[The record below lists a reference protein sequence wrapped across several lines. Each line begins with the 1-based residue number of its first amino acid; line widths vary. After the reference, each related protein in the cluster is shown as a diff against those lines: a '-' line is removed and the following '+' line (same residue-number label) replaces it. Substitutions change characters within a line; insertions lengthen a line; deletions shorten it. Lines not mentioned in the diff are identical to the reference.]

1 MLDGT
6 TVSACLEGL
15 AQVVALPSLWPLAIG
30 VLLGG
35 LVGIL
40 PGLGGAAAVALLLPF
55 VFDHPPQQAF
65 ALLIGLISVTATTG
79 DLTSILVGVPGEATA
94 AATVVD
100 GHPMARRG
108 EAGKAIGASLAS
120 SLAGALFGAL
130 TLGVGISLARPLLG
144 RLGSPELFMLA
155 LLGVACTVP
164 LASASR
170 LRGIAA
176 GGLGF
181 ALATVGLD
189 PIGGTPR
196 FTLGQMALWDG
207 LGLIPVA
214 LGLFAVPEIVSLAG
228 RSSIAPADS
237 EPGAH
242 GFLEGAREAARRWP
256 VVVRSS
262 AIGAFLGL
270 LPGVGASVSQWLA
283 YAHAARR
290 SPHSREFGTGAVE
303 GVIAP
308 SAANNATLGGALVP
322 TVALGIPG
330 SLSAAM
336 LLSALVVKGLVPG
349 ARMLAPER
357 DGGHLTFVFS
367 LAWMMV
373 LANILAVALT
383 WGASR
388 WLIKVTQVRSG
399 LLVPILLLLVCVGAF
414 TERNMVSDLFVTAV
428 IGAIGLAFTHYG
440 WPRSPL
446 LIGLVLGSL
455 AENRL
460 FLSIQAYGAGW
471 LARPGVLIVGVLI
484 AASLLHPAV
493 RRAAGRR
500 PQLAPPAAVVRG
512 RGELAMTLFLLATC
526 AVALAS
532 TTTFPASA
540 ALFPR
545 VMLGVTVAA
554 LGVLVAS
561 EYRGRGGST
570 TAAPMHLDR
579 ASLRTAAS
587 MPVFIALIWALG
599 FVWGATLA
607 VLACVVASDRRRP
620 GAVVAVTL
628 IAYLLLDVVM
638 ARLLHVPF
646 PAGAVLEG
654 ARVIGLR

>member
-1 MLDGT
+1 MPGGAT
-6 TVSACLEGL
+6 FQACLAGL
-15 AQVVALPSLWPLAIG
+15 MAVFAPPSLWLLVVG

-40 PGLGGAAAVALLLPF
+40 PGLGGAAALALLLPF

-65 ALLIGLISVTATTG
+65 ALLIGLVSVTATTG
-79 DLTSILVGVPGEATA
+79 DLTSILVGVPGEATT

-108 EAGKAIGASLAS
+108 EAGKAMGASLIS

-130 TLGVGISLARPLLG
+130 TLAIGVSVARPLVG
-144 RLGSPELFMLA
+144 RIGSPELFMLA

-170 LRGIAA
+170 LRGLAA
-176 GGLGF
+176 GGLGL
-181 ALATVGLD
+181 ALATVGMD
-189 PIGGTPR
+189 PIAGTPR

-207 LGLIPVA
+207 VGLIPVA

-228 RSSIAPADS
+228 RPSIAAAENES
-237 EPGAH
+237 GAR
-242 GFLEGAREAARRWP
+242 GFLDGVREAGRRWP
-256 VVVRSS
+256 LVLRSS
-262 AIGAFLGL
+262 AIGTLLGL

-290 SPHSREFGTGAVE
+290 SPRAHAFGSGAVE

-322 TVALGIPG
+322 TLVLGIPG

-336 LLSALVVKGLVPG
+336 LLSALIVNGLVPG
-349 ARMLAPER
+349 AQMLALER

-367 LAWMMV
+367 LVWMMV
-373 LANILAVALT
+373 LANALVVALT
-383 WGASR
+383 WGTSR
-388 WLIKVTQVRSG
+388 WLIKVTQVRSA

-414 TERNMVSDLFVTAV
+414 TERNLVSDLLVTLV
-428 IGAIGLAFTHYG
+428 IGAVGLAFTHFG

-460 FLSIQAYGAGW
+460 FLSIQAYGASW
-471 LARPGVLIVGVLI
+471 LTRPGVVILGVLIV
-484 AASLLHPAV
+484 ASLLHPAV
-493 RRAAGRR
+493 RRARAPHQGDP
-500 PQLAPPAAVVRG
+500 PQAAAVRG
-512 RGELAMTLFLLATC
+512 RGEWMVIALLLAAC
-526 AVALAS
+526 GLALVS
-532 TTTFPASA
+532 TSGFPARA

-545 VMLGVTVAA
+545 SVLLLTMAA
-554 LGVLVAS
+554 LGALVVTGD
-561 EYRGRGGST
+561 ERRGRSPVG
-570 TAAPMHLDR
+570 APAFLDR

-587 MPVFIALIWALG
+587 MPVFVALIWMLG

-607 VLACVVASDRRRP
+607 VLAYLTTGERQRP
-620 GAVVAVTL
+620 AAILMVTL
-628 IAYLLLDVVM
+628 IAYLLLDLVM

-654 ARVIGLR
+654 SRAIGIR